1 MRYNNYFFLVLDIE
15 TSTLFNDLQEP
26 TAVWLTYG
34 YCILYDR
41 NATQLEK
48 CYFREFAQLEKWYK
62 KITQR
67 FARTKLICFVHN
79 LGYEFDFLIKN
90 LSKSE
95 KILTNS
101 THAVISATLEAFP
114 QIEFR
119 CTLRLTM
126 KSLRE
131 LGKLTG
137 HNKLH
142 SDYRFITPLDDV
154 TEEEKIYCEE
164 DCNVVAD
171 YVAKFL
177 LKEFGTFQNLPLTK
191 TGRVRK
197 TYNQFYTEY
206 VKNELN
212 GEKPIWDLQPPEDCY
227 QAELDAFAG
236 GVVISN
242 PMFTGIVLNNV
253 DSHDISSSYPFAQLS
268 EEYPYTIS
276 RDYNP
281 TKEML
286 KERFWI
292 AKIKFKNIHSKF
304 TWGWLSVSKMNDYS
318 AFKSEFF
325 NGKLLY
331 AEYIIRTITN
341 VDYDIISK
349 TYKFDDIEVLEFYHM
364 EQYGE
369 LPKPYIQT
377 IEKYAVEKNRMKIIA
392 SNSKP
397 SDDNYFKIQVE
408 YMNAKGDFNS
418 IYGMSVQK
426 LLNDEYDIDDNFE
439 WKKRPQKYIDQQ
451 KHIRRNFLFGVYVT
465 AYARR
470 NLIYA
475 ILKNCPYTLVYT
487 DTDSIKKIGGQS
499 FVDTNK
505 QLPEKY
511 RDHPDLKKLG
521 RFELDAHYEK
531 FVTYGAKK
539 YAYKIAN
546 DDTIY
551 LTVAGLPKF
560 KADSKTEIYY
570 NNKRKEKLS
579 TIYDFLVGTEFRN
592 CKLGKK
598 YITLHRS
605 FDIDDDFNIVNAQ
618 PIDGETQ
625 RFLTKNKIKTN
636 GGVALYST
644 SYKLDIT
651 TADKNYILR
660 EWGLMKKWLKEYQI
674 SSGIDLTEYLDIK
687 LLTN

>member
-26 TAVWLTYG
+26 TAVWLSYG

-41 NATQLEK
+41 NAKQLEK
-48 CYFREFAQLEKWYK
+48 CYFREFDKLKYWLLKLSQK
-62 KITQR
+62 

-90 LSKSE
+90 LSRSE

-101 THAVISATLEAFP
+101 THAVISSTLDDLP

-131 LGKLTG
+131 LGKITG

-154 TEEEKIYCEE
+154 TEEEKFYCEE

-177 LKEFGTFQNLPLTK
+177 LKEFNTFQNLPYTK

-197 TYNQFYTEY
+197 TYNQYYNEY
-206 VKNELN
+206 VENDLK
-212 GEKPIWDLQPPEDCY
+212 GEKPIWDMMPSEDCY

-242 PMFTGIVLNNV
+242 PMFTGIILNDV
-253 DSHDISSSYPFAQLS
+253 DSYDISSSYPFAQLS
-268 EEYPYTIS
+268 EEYPYSIEREYS
-276 RDYNP
+276 P
-281 TKEML
+281 TQEML
-286 KERFWI
+286 EEKFWI
-292 AKIKFKNIHSKF
+292 AKIKFKNIYSKF

-318 AFKSEFF
+318 PLNSEWF

-331 AEYIIRTITN
+331 AEYAIRTITN
-341 VDYDIISK
+341 IDFDLITK
-349 TYKFDDIEVLEFYHM
+349 TYNYDEIEILEFYHM
-364 EQYGE
+364 YNYGE

-377 IEKYAVEKNRMKIIA
+377 IEKYAKEKNSMKELSSQIP
-392 SNSKP
+392 KWHE
-397 SDDNYFKIQVE
+397 DYFKIQVE

-418 IYGMSVQK
+418 IYGMTVQK
-426 LLNDEYDIDDNFE
+426 LLQDEYYIDDNFE
-439 WKKRPQKYIDQQ
+439 WHKKNKKYIYKE

-487 DTDSIKKIGGQS
+487 DTDSIKFIGGTK

-505 QLPEKY
+505 QLPSKY
-511 RDHPDLKKLG
+511 LENKDLCKLG
-521 RFELDAHYEK
+521 RFELDAHYRQ
-531 FVTYGAKK
+531 FITYGAKK
-539 YAYKIAN
+539 YAYTLY
-546 DDTIY
+546 DDNNVY

-560 KADSKTEIYY
+560 KSDEDNTIIYKNKIYKTISSIDMF
-570 NNKRKEKLS
+570 R
-579 TIYDFLVGTEFRN
+579 VGTEFRD
-592 CKLGKK
+592 CKMGKK
-598 YITLHRS
+598 YITISKTH
-605 FDIDDDFNIVNAQ
+605 DIDDDFNITNEKIVDN
-618 PIDGETQ
+618 ETI
-625 RFLTKNKIKTN
+625 RFLNNHSINTN
-636 GGVALYST
+636 GGVALYKT
-644 SYKLDIT
+644 SYLLDIT
-651 TADKNYILR
+651 YADKCYILR
-660 EWGLMKKWLKEYQI
+660 EWSVMEKWVKEYQKNC
-674 SSGIDLTEYLDIK
+674 GIDLQKYLGMK
-687 LLTN
+687 LLTD